1 MHAIWLILKM
11 DKVGII
17 QNEVRDRWKPTL
29 GNQTNESTSEK
40 RILQHVQETNIQDIE
55 HVLSR
60 CKS

>member
-1 MHAIWLILKM
+1 M

-40 RILQHVQETNIQDIE
+40 GILQHVQETNIQDIE